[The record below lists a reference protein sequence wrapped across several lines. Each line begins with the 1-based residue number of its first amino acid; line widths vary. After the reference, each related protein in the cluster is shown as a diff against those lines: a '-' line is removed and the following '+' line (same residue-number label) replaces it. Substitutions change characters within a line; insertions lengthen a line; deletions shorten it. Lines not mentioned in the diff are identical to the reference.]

1 MERRRIESMANPMM
15 SVDDVAKIL
24 AYSKSH
30 AYKVIG
36 RLNEEL
42 EEKGFL
48 TRPGMVPRKYFF
60 ERTGLEMPQEG
71 ETSQ

>member
-1 MERRRIESMANPMM
+1 MANPMM

-42 EEKGFL
+42 EKKGFL
-48 TRPGMVPRKYFF
+48 TRPGMVPGSTFLS
-60 ERTGLEMPQEG
+60 GQG
-71 ETSQ
+71 

>member
-42 EEKGFL
+42 EKKGFL
-48 TRPGMVPRKYFF
+48 TRTKEVLF
-60 ERTGLEMPQEG
+60 
-71 ETSQ
+71 